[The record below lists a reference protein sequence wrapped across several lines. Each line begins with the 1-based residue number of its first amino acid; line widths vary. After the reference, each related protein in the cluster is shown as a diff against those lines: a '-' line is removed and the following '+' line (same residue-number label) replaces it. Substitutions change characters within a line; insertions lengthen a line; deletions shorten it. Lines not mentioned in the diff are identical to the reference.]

1 MKYSIGDLKFKTKKE
16 CENYTRNLINTLG
29 CCIISKDNENFNFF
43 NNLLK
48 NHPKYEIKKGVGID
62 YFYIQNNP
70 LTAKYYQTLI
80 KRLDNSDVDFS
91 WVYCCQF
98 RERENKFYLDRAMR
112 FVIKNDTIGFKQ
124 KQIKLICVICN
135 VDNKLYEDYHVD
147 HDNPSFCELKNTFL
161 QLTAQPIPID
171 FLDYNID
178 DPNIFK
184 DEDKIFE
191 NEWKEYHNQNCN
203 LQILCDNCNL
213 NKNTILELATK
224 FEKIDINVHL
234 SVIELKDKCKQLNLK
249 GYSKKNKPQLLE
261 LLQQYK

>member
-1 MKYSIGDLKFKTKKE
+1 MKYSIGDLKIKTKKE

-29 CCIISKDNENFNFF
+29 CCILSKDNEHFNFF

-48 NHPKYEIKKGVGID
+48 NHPKYEIKKGVGIN

-70 LTAKYYQTLI
+70 LTTKYYQTLI
-80 KRLDNSDVDFS
+80 KRLDGSDVDFS

-98 RERENKFYLDRAMR
+98 RVRENKFYLDRAMR
-112 FVIKNDTIGFKQ
+112 FVVKNDTIGFKQ
-124 KQIKLICVICN
+124 KQTILICTICN
-135 VDNKLYEDYHVD
+135 VDNEPYENYHVD
-147 HDNPSFCELKNTFL
+147 HDNPSFCELKNNFL
-161 QLTAQPIPID
+161 QLTTQLMPID
-171 FLDYNID
+171 FLEYNID

-184 DEDKIFE
+184 DSDKGFE
-191 NEWKEYHNQNCN
+191 NEWKEYHTQNCN

-213 NKNTILELATK
+213 NKNTMLALTTK
-224 FEKIDINVHL
+224 FEKIDINAHL

-261 LLQQYK
+261 LLQNK